1 MLPPLRMKTHN
12 SGNPYPSEKHELL
25 LKAALLKGDE
35 MFQAYQQWKAMVDF
49 EEDVEYA
56 SFRTLPLLYQSLQE
70 HKISDELM
78 PRLKGIYR
86 QAWSKNQ
93 FLFFKT
99 GKVLKFFEDHGIK
112 TLVMKGIPLSI
123 LFYKNF
129 ATRPMA
135 DMDLLVAYGDARRA
149 VNRLQEAGWQLYN
162 PQYLEFNLKYG
173 RSATFADGEKTELD
187 LHWHP
192 IFEAHGDISENDF
205 WNEAVALEVAG
216 AKTLS
221 FDATGL
227 FFHTIVHGL
236 RYNPEPPI
244 RWIADAMTILRSED
258 HKIDWERLLYRTKK
272 FRVAL
277 YMKDAVNYLIRHF
290 NANFPEDFLKNLYQI
305 KITPTERY
313 VFRHAQQHGDNQPV
327 TFYEKI
333 NSVFAAYIRQT
344 SRKNF
349 ISQLMGFIKYL
360 HFRNRGKPF
369 FRIMIYQISLLFKS
383 AKPSPQTKQV
393 NEK

>member
-1 MLPPLRMKTHN
+1 MNH
-12 SGNPYPSEKHELL
+12 SAGNPFPSEKHELL

-35 MFQAYQQWKAMVDF
+35 MLRSYQQWKKLVDF
-49 EEDVEYA
+49 EEDIEYA
-56 SFRTLPLLYQSLQE
+56 SFRTLPLLYQNLQE
-70 HKISDELM
+70 QGISDELM

-86 QAWSKNQ
+86 KSWSKNQ

-99 GKVLKFFEDHGIK
+99 GRMLKFFEGHGIK

-135 DMDLLVAYGDARRA
+135 DMDLLIPFSDARRA
-149 VNRLQEAGWQLYN
+149 VELLQDAGWKLYN

-173 RSATFADGEKTELD
+173 RSATFADSEKTELD

-192 IFEAHGDISENDF
+192 IFEAHGDISEDDF
-205 WNEAVALEVAG
+205 WNEALPLEVAG

-221 FDATGL
+221 FDATDL

-244 RWIADAMTILRSED
+244 RWIADAMAILKSKD
-258 HKIDWERLLYRTKK
+258 YQIDWNRLLHHTRK

-277 YMKDAVNYLIRHF
+277 YMKDAVNYLINNF
-290 NANFPEDFLKNLYQI
+290 NAEFPGFFLVQLHQI
-305 KITPTERY
+305 KITQTERF
-313 VFRHAQQHGDNQPV
+313 VFNHAQKHGDEQPK
-327 TFYEKI
+327 TFVEKLK
-333 NSVFAAYIRQT
+333 SVFAAYIRQT
-344 SRKNF
+344 SRKNYF
-349 ISQLMGFIKYL
+349 SQLLGFAKYL
-360 HFRNRGKPF
+360 HMRNRGKPF
-369 FRIMIYQISLLFKS
+369 FRILIYQTSLLFKPSNPGS
-383 AKPSPQTKQV
+383 AKAG
-393 NEK
+393 